1 MNVTGYKT
9 VSYISELSPMEK
21 YLLVFARE
29 NEQKRA
35 NTFYHRCAP
44 VLISK
49 NEEVFAREKEQI
61 LFEMFIL
68 PVG

>member
-9 VSYISELSPMEK
+9 VRYIGELSPTEK

-35 NTFYHRCAP
+35 NTFYHRYIS
-44 VLISK
+44 VLIIK

-61 LFEMFIL
+61 LFDDM
-68 PVG
+68 